1 MKLFVFTLFIMSQ
14 TTLFAQ
20 NGEIHVQQDSRI
32 DVLMQK
38 QLNLNASKHG
48 VDGFRVQI
56 HFGQSRE
63 TAQKIRSR
71 FSIDFPE
78 LKTYL
83 GYNSPYYKIRVGDFI
98 TRLEAYKVQKAIT
111 KKYRGAYIVPT
122 TVDFEAVTK
131 KESL

>member
-1 MKLFVFTLFIMSQ
+1 MRLFIFTFFFLSP
-14 TTLFAQ
+14 FALLAQ
-20 NGEIHVQQDSRI
+20 MGEIHIQQDSRI
-32 DVLMQK
+32 DSLMQK
-38 QLNLNASKHG
+38 NLAFNKEKHG

-56 HFGQSRE
+56 HFGQNRE

-98 TRLEAYKVQKAIT
+98 SRLEAYKIQKTIS
-111 KKYRGAYIVPT
+111 KKYRGTYIVPT
-122 TVDFEAVTK
+122 TVDFEELTK
-131 KESL
+131 KESF